1 MRFQVPKIVRPL
13 TLTDYAPE
21 MVKPGTAEPLIV
33 WVWVNPPVALLD
45 AYDEALER
53 GRELAAKLEKAAG
66 DDEIRA
72 LAQELSANGR
82 RFAEWFAEIWSQGK
96 DENTRWTAQD
106 VLDMGSSETDPGLH
120 SWLSA
125 RTRELIR
132 AHREGQQKK

>member
-13 TLTDYAPE
+13 ALTDYAPE
-21 MVKPGTAEPLIV
+21 MVKPGTAEPLLV

-53 GRELAAKLEKAAG
+53 GRELAARLDKAAG

-96 DENTRWTAQD
+96 DEGTHWTAQD
-106 VLDMGSSETDPGLH
+106 VLDMGSNETDPGLH